1 MRKFAGVIFD
11 LDGTV
16 LDNEDVYGKA
26 FAAVFTKY
34 KVPLIDGK
42 FPHIPGIG
50 MENNWKQLKEKYH
63 ELKAITVVQL
73 VHETQNEYHDRIKD
87 VIVRPGFYELHGA
100 LKEEGVVMALATS
113 NNWWLVEDE
122 LEDLD
127 LHRYFETITTGEEVY
142 ERKPAPDIF
151 VLTARKIHAEPEDC
165 VVIEDS
171 AAGLSAGKSA
181 GMKVVMIKNMH
192 NANVDFSKS
201 DLVVEG
207 FFDLNSQVL
216 GSLFSS

>member
-1 MRKFAGVIFD
+1 MLKFSAVIFD

-26 FAAVFTKY
+26 FAAIFTKY

-42 FPHIPGIG
+42 FPQTPGIG
-50 MENNWKQLKEKYH
+50 MEENWKLLKEKFE
-63 ELKAITVVQL
+63 ELKAVSVVQL
-73 VHETQNEYHDRIKD
+73 AHETQNEYHDRMKD
-87 VIVRPGFYELHGA
+87 VIIRPGFFELHES
-100 LKEEGVVMALATS
+100 LKEMGVLMSLATS

-142 ERKPAPDIF
+142 ARKPQPDIF
-151 VLTARKIHAEPEDC
+151 ILTARKMHSEPEDC
-165 VVIEDS
+165 IVIEDS
-171 AAGLSAGKSA
+171 AAGLTAGKEA
-181 GMKVVMIKNMH
+181 GMKVVMIKNTH
-192 NANVDFSKS
+192 NADVDFSLA

-207 FFDLNSQVL
+207 FFDLTFQVL
-216 GSLFSS
+216 EGLY